1 MVLKMCYVSICCS
14 HATRPPALC
23 DWQAG
28 LQPPRL
34 RQRVWQEESTIPPW
48 REGEETLQVQNCNLF
63 RSVNMNPHVFPIT
76 HTHTHTHS
84 ASYKPSCCDQTEE
97 SSVATASY
105 EVLEYVLWTF
115 FRATNR
121 KTWALQKE
129 FLLFVSVRCSATRLR
144 ALLFRHLP
152 ALGWLPKY
160 KAKEN
165 LLCDVISGV
174 SAGTIQVPQGRSPL
188 LLSLLWCLFITHSD
202 SWWLLQ
208 CWLQCTTYFI
218 FFPICYMIYV
228 TSLKKGVCSFPG
240 MAFALLASLP
250 PVNGLYSS
258 FFPLIPYFFMG
269 TAHQMVPGKSEWFI
283 CSDFMWRQW

>member
-1 MVLKMCYVSICCS
+1 MCQYAVAMQPDRPRYVID
-14 HATRPPALC
+14 RPAYNLP
-23 DWQAG
+23 DFDKEFDKKS
-28 LQPPRL
+28 
-34 RQRVWQEESTIPPW
+34 RQFPL
-48 REGEETLQVQNCNLF
+48 GEKVKKLF
-63 RSVNMNPHVFPIT
+63 RYRTAISSAQSIWTHMSSPS